1 MKQLDRQ
8 SLQQWEEFRQNLI
21 KATAVNINETES
33 ERVKRV
39 ARLEANPEEWFAYYF
54 PNYYK
59 CKPAGFQ
66 VKATRRLLKHE
77 RWYEV
82 RAWSRELA
90 KSTRSMFE
98 VLYLAMTGKIRNVL
112 LISNSQ
118 DNAIRLL
125 TPFRIN
131 LESNHRIINDYGE
144 QQMPGSW
151 EEAEF
156 VTRSGVAFRALG
168 AGQSPRGSRNEDSRV
183 DFILVDDI
191 DTDEECRNVRI
202 INQKWQWIEQALMP
216 TVSISNSYRI
226 LFNGNIIAK
235 DCCITRAMKKANHV
249 DVVNIRDKYGR
260 STWPE
265 KNSESDIDT
274 FLSMVSYSSAQK
286 EFFNN
291 PIVEG
296 SVFKELIWDKVPP
309 LSRFRYLVAYGDPS
323 PSNNKLSQSSYKCV
337 VLVGVLE
344 GTFYIIKCFLDH
356 VTNSQFIEWFY
367 DIHDYVGGYTHL
379 YCFIES
385 NSLQSPFFEQ
395 VLSPLSVE
403 IGKIRKHFLFISPD
417 ERKKPDKF
425 TRIEGTLEPLNRA
438 GRLVFNINERSN
450 PHMQR
455 LEEQFKAVEPQLG
468 ASLDGPDAV
477 EGAVWI
483 ANSKQLAMAP
493 IRIGKKPIN
502 QKRY

>member
-8 SLQQWEEFRQNLI
+8 SLQQWEEFRRNLI
-21 KATAVNINETES
+21 KATSVNINESEV
-33 ERVKRV
+33 ERVKRI
-39 ARLEANPEEWFAYYF
+39 AQLEANPEEWFAYYF

-66 VKATRRLLKHE
+66 VRATRRLLKNN

-131 LESNHRIINDYGE
+131 LESNHRIINDYGD

-151 EEAEF
+151 EGAEF
-156 VTRSGVAFRALG
+156 VTRRRVAFRALG

-191 DTDEECRNVRI
+191 DTDEECRNTRI

-216 TVSISNSYRI
+216 TVSISGSYRI

-235 DCCITRAMKKANHV
+235 DCCITRAMQKAMHV
-249 DVVNIRDKYGR
+249 DVVNIRDSKGK
-260 STWPE
+260 SSWPA
-265 KNSESDIDT
+265 KNSEEDVDR
-274 FLSMVSYSSAQK
+274 FLSLVTYSSAQK

-291 PIVEG
+291 PITEG
-296 SVFKELIWDKVPP
+296 TIFKEMRWDKVPP
-309 LSRFRYLVAYGDPS
+309 LSRFKFLVAYGDPA
-323 PSNNKLSQSSYKCV
+323 PSNRENRDNCYKF
-337 VLVGVLE
+337 VGLI
-344 GTFYIIKCFLDH
+344 GQLDGYFYVIKCFLDH
-356 VTNSQFIEWFY
+356 VTNAAFIQWFY
-367 DIHDYVGGYTHL
+367 DLEEYVAGKTQL
-379 YCFIES
+379 YCYIEN
-385 NSLQSPFFEQ
+385 NSLQDPFYEQ
-395 VLSPLSVE
+395 VLYPLVID
-403 IGKIRKHFLFISPD
+403 IGRKKGHYLFISPD

-425 TRIEGTLEPLNRA
+425 TRIEGTLEPLHRS
-438 GRLVFNINERSN
+438 GRLILNVNEKTN

-455 LEEQFKAVEPQLG
+455 LEEQFKAVDPQLN
-468 ASLDGPDAV
+468 SHVDGPDGV

-483 ANSKQLAMAP
+483 ANMKQISLAP
-493 IRIGKKPIN
+493 IKVGEKWLNP
-502 QKRY
+502 KRY